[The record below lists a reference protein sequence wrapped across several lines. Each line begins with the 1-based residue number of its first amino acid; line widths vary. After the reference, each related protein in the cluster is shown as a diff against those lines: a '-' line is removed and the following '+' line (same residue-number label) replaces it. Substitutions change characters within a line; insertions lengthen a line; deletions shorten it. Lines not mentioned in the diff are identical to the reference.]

1 MHAIVHT
8 LIASGLHHCGLALF
22 LLGVSQHCAVAGF
35 KEHIC
40 PAPVDSAPEQP
51 WSPSQ
56 RMELQYQDEAPI
68 LIPKEL
74 IFEKLDKTWLQIK
87 ATSQPMIHFISGNR
101 SGKNSSLVSST
112 TLQKMLK
119 DRHAKIDQA
128 ADKEP
133 AQNLFEG
140 EPQSPKRKIRRRATM
155 DPSIVTIQVQNRD
168 IHCLVAEQR
177 AKSSDLVIELDASQI
192 QAIVQEFRAE
202 DLQTSMAK
210 AKRSY
215 QKKDRA

>member
-1 MHAIVHT
+1 M
-8 LIASGLHHCGLALF
+8 
-22 LLGVSQHCAVAGF
+22 VSFV
-35 KEHIC
+35 
-40 PAPVDSAPEQP
+40 
-51 WSPSQ
+51 Q

-119 DRHAKIDQA
+119 DRNAKIDQA

-155 DPSIVTIQVQNRD
+155 DPSIVTIQVQNQD
-168 IHCLVAEQR
+168 IHCLVAEHR

-210 AKRSY
+210 AKSSY